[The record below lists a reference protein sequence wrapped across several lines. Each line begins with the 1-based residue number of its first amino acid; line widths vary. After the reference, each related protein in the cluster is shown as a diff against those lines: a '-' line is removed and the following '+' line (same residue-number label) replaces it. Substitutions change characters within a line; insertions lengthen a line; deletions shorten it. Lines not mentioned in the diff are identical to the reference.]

1 MQKCPKRDFLILA
14 GDWNSRV
21 GPTDP
26 NVRDVVGSF
35 TYGQR
40 CSYGDRLHQFTRSHN
55 LFITYTMFQHKP
67 SQRITWHSNDGS
79 TAAQIDHILIRQLW
93 RSSVIKVTEGRVRG
107 QNLEAIIRLS
117 IVRMLGE
124 KTEPFSVE
132 SGVKEGC
139 ILSPV
144 LFNYCINWI
153 LIRALSSFDGVVLGL
168 GINVSDLDYADDIEA
183 VIADS
188 ATAQT
193 MLNKIA
199 YFSQLLGMK
208 INTAK
213 TKVMDL
219 NIQSDYQLVL
229 YGQELE
235 KVDSFTYL
243 SSVVD
248 PQGGCDLDV

>member
-1 MQKCPKRDFLILA
+1 MICLA
-14 GDWNSRV
+14 
-21 GPTDP
+21 PC
-26 NVRDVVGSF
+26 
-35 TYGQR
+35 TYGA
-40 CSYGDRLHQFTRSHN
+40 CDIMYHNHVEYTR
-55 LFITYTMFQHKP
+55 
-67 SQRITWHSNDGS
+67 
-79 TAAQIDHILIRQLW
+79 AQKR
-93 RSSVIKVTEGRVRG
+93 
-107 QNLEAIIRLS
+107 
-117 IVRMLGE
+117 
-124 KTEPFSVE
+124 
-132 SGVKEGC
+132 
-139 ILSPV
+139 
-144 LFNYCINWI
+144 
-153 LIRALSSFDGVVLGL
+153 RALSSFDGVVLGL

-193 MLNKIA
+193 MLNEIA
-199 YFSQLLGMK
+199 YFSQLLSMK